1 MRQLPRILLSLAL
14 TPEIFSSVAVASQC
28 TMFLL
33 MRCVWYVTKDFFL
46 CLVVYG
52 VRSTP
57 LRAAR
62 PMRRI
67 LVAEGG
73 EKPLEVSWRRMQT
86 MFFFTRSAS
95 S

>member
-14 TPEIFSSVAVASQC
+14 TPAIFSSVAVAPQC

-33 MRCVWYVTKDFFL
+33 MRCVWYVTKDIFF
-46 CLVVYG
+46 CLVEYA

-62 PMRRI
+62 PKRRI
-67 LVAEGG
+67 LVAAGG
-73 EKPLEVSWRRMQT
+73 EKPLEVSCRRMQT
-86 MFFFTRSAS
+86 AFFFTRSAS